1 MRSYTRSVSV
11 VAMMAL
17 TIPVALSQSAADPTG
32 HWEGS
37 VQAPENE
44 VKIEFD
50 LIRNGKGDLSG
61 TFAQP
66 AQGVKGFPLS
76 GVTLDDRKIRILL
89 KAGPE
94 PATFEGVLLADGK
107 SISGNMSQLG
117 YTIPFIVTRIGDAR
131 VAPVPKNGPIGKELE
146 GTWNSTL
153 ESDGKS
159 MRLILKMANRPDGTA
174 SGTVVSPDGSGIE
187 IPIGI
192 VQKARDLTIDVPSVG
207 ATYNGV
213 LNSEGNELSGKWSQG
228 SMVLPLTFRLAAK

>member
-1 MRSYTRSVSV
+1 MRSYPRSVSI
-11 VAMMAL
+11 VAAMAL
-17 TIPVALSQSAADPTG
+17 SVSVALGQSAADPTG

-50 LIRNGKGDLSG
+50 LTRNSKGDLSG

-76 GVTLDDRKIRILL
+76 SVTLDDRKIRILL

-94 PATFEGVLLADGK
+94 PATFEGVLLPDGK

-117 YTIPFIVTRIGDAR
+117 YTMPFSVTRTGDAR
-131 VAPVPKNGPIGKELE
+131 IAPVPKNGPIGKELE
-146 GTWNSTL
+146 GAWNGTL
-153 ESDGKS
+153 VSDGKS
-159 MRLILKMANRPDGTA
+159 MRLMLKMANRPDGTA
-174 SGTVVSPDGSGIE
+174 AGTVVSPDGSGIE

-192 VQKARDLTIDVPSVG
+192 AQKARDLTIDVPSVG
-207 ATYNGV
+207 ATFNGV
-213 LNSEGNELSGKWSQG
+213 LNAEGNELSGKWSQG
-228 SMVLPLTFRLAAK
+228 SMVLPLTFRRAAR